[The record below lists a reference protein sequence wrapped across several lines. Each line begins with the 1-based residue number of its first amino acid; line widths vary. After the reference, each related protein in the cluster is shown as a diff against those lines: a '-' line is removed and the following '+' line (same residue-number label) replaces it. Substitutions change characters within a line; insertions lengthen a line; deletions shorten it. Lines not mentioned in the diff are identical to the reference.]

1 MPPPVTRYN
10 KISWTR
16 FGVESSESFGK
27 WSVVLQASTRTGINK
42 VLTRLTLCRSRV
54 AAPERCVTFFTSQT
68 RVPVSEAAA
77 GRSPR
82 ARVPLEAVP
91 ERTRTPHGVNRTA
104 AELMK

>member
-1 MPPPVTRYN
+1 MSVLYSSSRECVCTNASAPVETTSR
-10 KISWTR
+10 
-16 FGVESSESFGK
+16 
-27 WSVVLQASTRTGINK
+27 SVVLQASTRTDINK

-54 AAPERCVTFFTSQT
+54 AAPERCVTFLFTSQT

-91 ERTRTPHGVNRTA
+91 ERTQTPHGVNRTA

>member
-1 MPPPVTRYN
+1 MSVLYSSSRECVCTN
-10 KISWTR
+10 ASAL
-16 FGVESSESFGK
+16 VETTSR
-27 WSVVLQASTRTGINK
+27 SVVLQASTRTDINK

-82 ARVPLEAVP
+82 ARVSLEAVP
-91 ERTRTPHGVNRTA
+91 ERTGPHTA
-104 AELMK
+104 PTAQRLN